1 MSKAAELAAL
11 IGSQT
16 ALSNRNLIING
27 ACQVNQRGDSTG
39 QTSGGNYAT
48 DRFKT
53 SLSSIGTWSIQNVT
67 DSPAGFSASH
77 KLTCTSADSSVAA
90 GDFAFCRY
98 IIEAQDLQQLDYG
111 ASGAK
116 PITLSF
122 YVKSNKTGNATV
134 EINQQDTDPV
144 RAVALQYTINAAN
157 TWERKELTILGDASG
172 NINDDTGGGFEIYWW
187 LRSGSTYTGGSHQ
200 SAWYER
206 VNADRNASN
215 INVGSANDDYWAI
228 TGVQLEVGEQ
238 ATPFEHRSFA
248 DELQKCRRYY
258 EQYDADSGR
267 WIAAGGYEGTTDAE
281 FSFLFNVQKRAAPTV
296 SFTGT
301 SSHFLLKRFGTS
313 NAAAGT
319 LSADN
324 VGVDGFKVNSTS
336 NPSSHTTGQA
346 SLFGIYNTAK
356 ITVDAEL

>member
-16 ALSNRNLIING
+16 ALSNRNIVING
-27 ACQVNQRGDSTG
+27 AMQVAQRGTSAVT
-39 QTSGGNYAT
+39 TSGSFAVDRWISSSNASDFSAQQSTTVPSGEGFKYSYTVSPSSTKTPGSGTYFAVSHRVEGNNIYMLNWGTSAAKKAT
-48 DRFKT
+48 LSFWVRSSKT
-53 SLSSIGTWSIQNVT
+53 GTYSIGTKNAGATRAIVNEYTISSADTWEYKTITIPGVT
-67 DSPAGFSASH
+67 DGSWPIDNTRGLTLDFWLAG
-77 KLTCTSADSSVAA
+77 
-90 GDFAFCRY
+90 
-98 IIEAQDLQQLDYG
+98 
-111 ASGAK
+111 
-116 PITLSF
+116 
-122 YVKSNKTGNATV
+122 N
-134 EINQQDTDPV
+134 
-144 RAVALQYTINAAN
+144 NAA
-157 TWERKELTILGDASG
+157 TSTIGS
-172 NINDDTGGGFEIYWW
+172 W
-187 LRSGSTYTGGSHQ
+187 L
-200 SAWYER
+200 
-206 VNADRNASN
+206 
-215 INVGSANDDYWAI
+215 SANANMSANQVNFFDSTSNNFYL

-238 ATPFEHRSFA
+238 ATPFEHRSYG